1 MRSQLV
7 YRAGWHGAD
16 VEDVHPKNTSLI
28 CPECGT
34 IDKKNRK
41 SQSVFEC
48 LGGGQTNNADIN
60 VARKILIKSGM
71 SEVAL
76 GLRKT
81 PNKNHQLLA
90 TAESIVSCFQPLS
103 DGN

>member
-7 YRAGWHGAD
+7 YRAGWYGAD

-48 LGGGQTNNADIN
+48 LGCGQTNNADIN